1 MEGDIILVGE
11 EHRRAAGQIIDR
23 LIDEIKASATR
34 YTITVSG
41 ESGSGKSETG
51 QALADAL
58 KERGVHAVVLAQD
71 DYYVLPP
78 KSNDA
83 ARRANFAW
91 VGTTEVRL
99 DLITEHLAQAK
110 AGADFITK
118 PLSIYG
124 ENRLSE
130 ETISLEGAQVVIAE
144 GVYTAL
150 CDNVDRRVF
159 IARNRLETMA
169 HRAKRA
175 REEFDPFIEKVL
187 ETEHEIISQ
196 FRKDADVV
204 ITRDY
209 DVEFVKV

>member
-11 EHRRAAGQIIDR
+11 EHRRAAGIIIDR
-23 LIDEIKASATR
+23 LIDEINASETR

-58 KERGVHAVVLAQD
+58 EEHGVHAVVLPQD

-110 AGADFITK
+110 AGADSITK

-124 ENRLSE
+124 ENRLDE

-150 CDNVDRRVF
+150 CDNVDRRIF
-159 IARNRLETMA
+159 IARNRLETME

-175 REEFDPFIEKVL
+175 REEFDPFIEEVL
-187 ETEHEIISQ
+187 KTEHEIISK
-196 FRKDADVV
+196 FRENADIV

-209 DVEFVKV
+209 DVEFVKL

>member
-11 EHRRAAGQIIDR
+11 EHKRAAGLIIDR
-23 LIDEIKASATR
+23 LLDEIKASTTR
-34 YTITVSG
+34 FTITVSG

-51 QALADAL
+51 VALAEAL
-58 KERGVHAVVLAQD
+58 KERGVVGVVLHQD

-91 VGTTEVRL
+91 VGTTEVKL
-99 DLITEHLAQAK
+99 DLLSEHLGQAK
-110 AGADFITK
+110 AGADSITK
-118 PLSIYG
+118 PLSHYG
-124 ENRLSE
+124 EDRLSE
-130 ETISLEGAQVVIAE
+130 ETLSLEGAQAIIAE

-150 CDNVDRRVF
+150 CDNVDRRIF

-187 ETEHEIISQ
+187 ETEHEIISK
-196 FRKDADVV
+196 FRENADIV